1 MKSKKITS
9 LFKFRLV
16 RLTAFTALFSCFVF
30 STYGTAITWS
40 GSAGDQKWNTATNW
54 VGDVVPGASDDATIP
69 AGYTVIVD
77 ATPSASV
84 NSLLVNGTLTVNS
97 SQTLTVTQSTTGTLT
112 YVLQIGGGNVN
123 NNGTINITQGV
134 AASTNSGLS
143 FANSISGTPG
153 DGTFNANS
161 GTLSINTSL
170 GTGDCVA
177 FSQNTGGVATLN
189 AGGAI
194 TFTPAAGKTIFNV
207 LYGNAQIGGTVTNI
221 GSGSSY
227 QNIKLINVSSGNL
240 TLLASASITAYVTST
255 TSTIGVAASAGTVG
269 ATKTTTLTNYGSL
282 TIHGA
287 ASGNSS
293 NGIML
298 NPAAYS
304 NVILTN
310 AGSGSITL
318 DGTYSAASTGC
329 INLFGTDA
337 TSNSTLNNFGAI
349 TIANL
354 GTAAS
359 IYASTT
365 GTKPVTINNSGT
377 LTLNSTT
384 AGITFNANT
393 TLNNNCGGVFTVK
406 KVVTGVSG
414 TVINNNVGAIFCCEQ
429 ASYILNALTFN
440 NYGTLTGRGI
450 IQSTVVFNPLTG
462 TISPG
467 NAFSTYGL
475 LTFSSAATGVDFSN
489 GKFLMKVGGKT
500 TAGTDYDQV
509 YFSSSSASSILN
521 GTVFNI
527 TCNYSAVNADQI
539 AIFKMNAVS
548 KITGTL
554 GAGTGDKGWS
564 PAISS
569 GSQFVWANYGSAG
582 SSKAPSVTTTAP
594 TTIIAISA
602 TFNANL
608 TNTGGDATSFDRG
621 FCFKTSTGVAIND
634 NKTSESST
642 SSTGTFSKTF
652 SSLSANTQYSYKSYA
667 TNSVGTT
674 LSGTEISFYTLA
686 NVPSAPTVVNATSS
700 SIDVIV
706 NVNSNSSATTFAI
719 MANGQY
725 VQNDGTLGSNS
736 FWQAAATWGTKTV
749 TGLSANTTYTFKVK
763 ALNGANVETAYGSTT
778 SLSTTLIIPTVTP
791 TVGTYTYTGNP
802 QGPIAATNNG
812 TGTSYTYSYVGV
824 SPTIYAASS
833 TEPTAA
839 GTYTVTAT
847 VAADG
852 NYGSASSS
860 ATAFSIEKAT
870 QTITFGTFP
879 TGKLTGDLDFPPGA
893 TSATSGTNAI
903 TYTTSNSAVASISGI
918 GEIHIVGV
926 GTCTIYADQASSTN
940 YNAATQASQSL
951 TIAARPVLIMGSNA
965 TAADLT
971 NDVADIS
978 VPASADLTIGA
989 TRTIHNITIERGGK
1003 VTLND
1008 GYSLT
1013 VNDFNINSDASGT
1026 GTFVDMNTTNAH
1038 GLTVNGATNVQQY
1051 LSSSR
1056 NWYMSS
1062 PVSGASSLPTV
1073 DGVGSLTFYS
1083 YPESDSRQA
1092 AGVNGVYAAGAVWN
1106 TVSGATTMAFGTG
1119 YIVKPSA
1126 ATSTVTFSGTGLNT
1140 GNQTISGL
1148 TYTAANPKHGFNLI
1162 GNPYPSY
1169 LNVLPSISSN
1179 VDGLEPTVWYRTRDA
1194 AGYYHCETVNTSDGF
1209 GTNSSL
1215 TGRVTGYIPPMQGF
1229 WVRTKLNN
1237 QSIALSNSNRSHTTS
1252 VTMSGI
1258 GTVPTTPLKS
1268 PTLKNETYGLLG
1280 LNVFNG
1286 VTGDETIIKFYS
1298 GATNNLDAYDS
1309 GKMSNG
1315 NVNIPELFTI
1325 VDGSQLAINT
1335 MNSIPYDTEIALG
1348 FTTGK
1353 SGDFT
1358 INASLMSNFAEGTQ
1372 ILLKDNIDP
1381 QNPVITDLA
1390 KQSYSFNS
1398 DTTTSNTSRFTL
1410 IFKAPSVATVINPES
1425 KGNVWISIRNG
1436 QIVVNG
1442 TANRVMLEVFNS
1454 VGQKV
1459 ISKNLGTTNMLLN
1472 NNLAAGAYLVKLTT
1486 EGKSITRKIIID

>member
-1 MKSKKITS
+1 MKTKFLLFAFAISAFTSIIWAQTPLAPTITVINAASGGMSITFTAGSDGGSAITGYKYSTDNGVNWVAKAAVGSTISITTQSTSGTPAFVGGTTYSVAIKAVNANGDGTASGIVSQTYISLSGGGNGTSGNTFKIATANEVNNVKS
-9 LFKFRLV
+9 TINLAAGTGPAATAYYT
-16 RLTAFTALFSCFVF
+16 LTADIDCSTLSSGLFYGGIGNSATNVFKGNFDGAGHKVYGLVAASATPASATNRLSSATTGFFSYLGAGATISNLWVDVAYYLTSAGAANSGPTCGGIVGYISGNATINNCKVTGIIDVESTGATANSRSSAGGIVGNPNSSATVTIINSTVNATIIARSNTTVAGIAMSAGIVGEIKNSTQTVNIVNCSASGSVSALSSLGNCYAGGIVSCYSATTATVNVLNCLATNTVSTSGVSASGYNGTPAAGIGQVPTSTSQIKYCMALNPSISGVNTVASTGVQSLNRIVSTTIYPTTGNLDFNYARADMTVQGTVNSVGPTAVTLSKGTTTKDGADLSGTPSSDAITKLNAYVAANGTYNSVTVDSWATLSLTSSSVAYNGSAQAAIVTASVGGTVSNIKYNGSATVPTTVGSYPITADFTP
-30 STYGTAITWS
+30 TYGTAYNMLTALPVGTFTITKATPTLS
-40 GSAGDQKWNTATNW
+40 LSATSVTYNGSAQAATVTAS
-54 VGDVVPGASDDATIP
+54 V
-69 AGYTVIVD
+69 AG
-77 ATPSASV
+77 ATPGNILYNGSATVPTNAGSYTITADFTPTDGTNY
-84 NSLLVNGTLTVNS
+84 NSL
-97 SQTLTVTQSTTGTLT
+97 TG
-112 YVLQIGGGNVN
+112 
-123 NNGTINITQGV
+123 
-134 AASTNSGLS
+134 
-143 FANSISGTPG
+143 
-153 DGTFNANS
+153 
-161 GTLSINTSL
+161 
-170 GTGDCVA
+170 
-177 FSQNTGGVATLN
+177 
-189 AGGAI
+189 
-194 TFTPAAGKTIFNV
+194 
-207 LYGNAQIGGTVTNI
+207 
-221 GSGSSY
+221 
-227 QNIKLINVSSGNL
+227 
-240 TLLASASITAYVTST
+240 
-255 TSTIGVAASAGTVG
+255 ASAGTF
-269 ATKTTTLTNYGSL
+269 
-282 TIHGA
+282 TI
-287 ASGNSS
+287 
-293 NGIML
+293 
-298 NPAAYS
+298 NPA
-304 NVILTN
+304 
-310 AGSGSITL
+310 
-318 DGTYSAASTGC
+318 
-329 INLFGTDA
+329 
-337 TSNSTLNNFGAI
+337 
-349 TIANL
+349 
-354 GTAAS
+354 
-359 IYASTT
+359 
-365 GTKPVTINNSGT
+365 
-377 LTLNSTT
+377 
-384 AGITFNANT
+384 
-393 TLNNNCGGVFTVK
+393 
-406 KVVTGVSG
+406 
-414 TVINNNVGAIFCCEQ
+414 
-429 ASYILNALTFN
+429 
-440 NYGTLTGRGI
+440 
-450 IQSTVVFNPLTG
+450 
-462 TISPG
+462 
-467 NAFSTYGL
+467 
-475 LTFSSAATGVDFSN
+475 
-489 GKFLMKVGGKT
+489 
-500 TAGTDYDQV
+500 
-509 YFSSSSASSILN
+509 
-521 GTVFNI
+521 
-527 TCNYSAVNADQI
+527 
-539 AIFKMNAVS
+539 
-548 KITGTL
+548 
-554 GAGTGDKGWS
+554 
-564 PAISS
+564 
-569 GSQFVWANYGSAG
+569 
-582 SSKAPSVTTTAP
+582 
-594 TTIIAISA
+594 
-602 TFNANL
+602 
-608 TNTGGDATSFDRG
+608 
-621 FCFKTSTGVAIND
+621 
-634 NKTSESST
+634 
-642 SSTGTFSKTF
+642 
-652 SSLSANTQYSYKSYA
+652 
-667 TNSVGTT
+667 
-674 LSGTEISFYTLA
+674 
-686 NVPSAPTVVNATSS
+686 
-700 SIDVIV
+700 
-706 NVNSNSSATTFAI
+706 
-719 MANGQY
+719 
-725 VQNDGTLGSNS
+725 
-736 FWQAAATWGTKTV
+736 
-749 TGLSANTTYTFKVK
+749 
-763 ALNGANVETAYGSTT
+763 
-778 SLSTTLIIPTVTP
+778 TP
-791 TVGTYTYTGNP
+791 TVSVTVGGTYTYNNSP
-802 QGPIAATNNG
+802 QGPNAATNTG
-812 TGTSYTYSYVGV
+812 TGSSYTY
-824 SPTIYAASS
+824 IYSNSGTS
-833 TEPTAA
+833 TPPTAA
-839 GTYTVTAT
+839 GSYTVTAT

-870 QTITFGTFP
+870 QTINFGAFP

-1286 VTGDETIIKFYS
+1286 ITGDETIIKFYS